1 MQPEPVISNISHVI
15 QLSVAPVFL
24 LTGVGSIL
32 SVLIN
37 RLGRIVDRIRV
48 VDQKLIDAARDDKA
62 SLRFELTTL
71 GRRMRL
77 INWAISLCITCALL
91 VCLVIA
97 MLFVSFFINMNV
109 SYAAAILFV
118 VAMLALIGG
127 LLSFLREIYLAIAIA
142 RMGMH

>member
-48 VDQKLIDAARDDKA
+48 VDQKLIASARDDKA

>member
-37 RLGRIVDRIRV
+37 RLGRVVDRIRV
-48 VDQKLIDAARDDKA
+48 VDQKLVDSARDDKA

-97 MLFVSFFINMNV
+97 MLFVSSFIDMNV
-109 SYAAAILFV
+109 SYAAAILFIF
-118 VAMLALIGG
+118 AMIALIGG